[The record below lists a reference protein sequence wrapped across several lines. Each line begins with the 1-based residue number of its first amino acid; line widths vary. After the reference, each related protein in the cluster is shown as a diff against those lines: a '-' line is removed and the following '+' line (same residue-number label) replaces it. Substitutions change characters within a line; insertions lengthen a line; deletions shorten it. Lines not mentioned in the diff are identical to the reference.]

1 MTTPHDAN
9 TNQIANANLTFG
21 QRIKSIVGGSAGNLV
36 EYYDWYVYS
45 AFTLYFAPVFFP
57 QSSGTIQLL
66 QAAVIFALGFFMRPL
81 GAWMMGIYSDR
92 KGRKAGLTLSVAL
105 MSIGSLV
112 IAFLPTYNSIGLIA
126 PIILLIARLL
136 QGLSLGGEYGAS
148 ATYLSE
154 LATPKNRGFYA
165 SFQYITLISGQLIA
179 LAVLLILQAT
189 LSKEDLQAWGWRI
202 PFFIGAVLAITVLW
216 IRRNMIETE
225 QSVAAQK
232 RGESKK
238 SSAFALFKQY
248 PKEALKVFFL
258 TAGGTLSFYAY
269 TTYTQKFLVNTSGF
283 SKETATEIN
292 ACAVLFFMILQPIA
306 GHLSDRFGKKV
317 MITFFG
323 IGGVLFTY
331 PLFTMLSGTNNPY
344 TAFFLIA
351 AGLLITTGYTSINVI
366 AKSELFPAHIR
377 SLGVALPY
385 ALATSIFGGTTE
397 AVGLLF
403 KNFNFESGFYI
414 YISAMIAI
422 SAGTY
427 IFTKNPEQLDK
438 DKI

>member
-1 MTTPHDAN
+1 MSSQQQSPSS
-9 TNQIANANLTFG
+9 IPNAHLTFG

-45 AFTLYFAPVFFP
+45 AFTLYFAPIFFP
-57 QSSGTIQLL
+57 QSNSTIQLL

-81 GAWMMGIYSDR
+81 GAWIMGVYSDR
-92 KGRKAGLTLSVAL
+92 KGRKAGLTLSVGM
-105 MSIGSLV
+105 MSVGSLM
-112 IAFLPTYNSIGLIA
+112 IALLPTYDSIGIAA
-126 PIILLIARLL
+126 PIILLVARLL

-165 SFQYITLISGQLIA
+165 SFQYITLISGQLLA
-179 LAVLLILQAT
+179 LAVLLVLQAT
-189 LSKEDLQAWGWRI
+189 LSHDELQQWGWRI
-202 PFFIGAVLAITVLW
+202 PFFIGAALAITVLW
-216 IRRNMIETE
+216 LRRNLIETD
-225 QSVAAQK
+225 QSIASQK
-232 RGESKK
+232 SGANKK
-238 SSAFALFKQY
+238 SSAFALFKEY
-248 PKEALKVFFL
+248 PLEALKVFLL

-292 ACAVLFFMILQPIA
+292 ACAVLFFMLLQPIA

-317 MITFFG
+317 MIWFFG

-331 PLFTMLSGTNNPY
+331 PLFTMLSGTTSAM

-366 AKSELFPAHIR
+366 AKSEMFPAHIR

-397 AVGLLF
+397 AIGLLF
-403 KNFNFESGFYI
+403 KNYNFESGFYI
-414 YISAMIAI
+414 YISVMIGI
-422 SAGTY
+422 SALTY
-427 IFTKNPEQLDK
+427 ILAKNPSELDK
-438 DKI
+438 DRV